1 MITIK
6 ACLEAAYKA
15 RVGAAINA
23 ANDETT
29 TNLPFVSFKSGIKCL
44 AA

>member
-1 MITIK
+1 MNTIK

-15 RVGAAINA
+15 RVGAAIKA
-23 ANDETT
+23 ANEETT
-29 TNLPFVSFKSGIKCL
+29 TNLPLVSFKSGIKYL